1 MQFEYILLLSVFFF
15 PFWYK
20 FLYWGKIF
28 EDCGYSWSTFRK
40 FMKTP
45 AGTDS
50 LLHFWIFL
58 ELPLLL
64 LSFGIFINPPFE
76 VFLYNI
82 YFYFL
87 LLYNIFVFGKI
98 LRWKMER
105 PKITALLLLTLI
117 TIFTDSIWALYMW
130 HKYIYTLI
138 SGVLIAM
145 PVYFIATVWLKNVYT
160 KIKTWKK

>member
-28 EDCGYSWSTFRK
+28 ENCEYNWGRLRE
-40 FMKTP
+40 FMRTP
-45 AGTDS
+45 QGTDS

-98 LRWKMER
+98 LRGKIQKV
-105 PKITALLLLTLI
+105 KITALLFLTFI
-117 TIFTDSIWALYMW
+117 IISIDSAWAFYMW
-130 HKYIYTLI
+130 NKYIYTLI
-138 SGVLIAM
+138 SGILIAM
-145 PVYFIATVWLKNVYT
+145 PVYFIATIWLKNIYT
-160 KIKTWKK
+160 NIMSWKK